1 MSKNPNTKLISDSI
15 VKQTG
20 QRFLN
25 AEYTSENVQFVA
37 LMDSAI
43 NLSGILGLEVGKAL
57 SSEQLANLSEDIV
70 WMEEKIVAGE
80 KVLVPVVYLAKDY
93 EYLKG
98 ATITAKKG
106 IDLNVKNSLNNSG
119 TIKSN
124 NYLNLNAN
132 SIINNQGIIL
142 ANGKASLISND
153 DFVNKNGGIIKASEV
168 QIASINANIINQT
181 FAQTN
186 KILELGLS
194 DSLNGMTPK
203 LMIKVKL
210 SILWKLYFSLNN
222 YIYDFIKSYL

>member
-1 MSKNPNTKLISDSI
+1 MSKNPNKKLISDSI

-93 EYLKG
+93 EHLKG

-153 DFVNKNGGIIKASEV
+153 DFVNKNGGLIKASEV
-168 QIASINANIINQT
+168 QIASINGNIINQT

-210 SILWKLYFSLNN
+210 SIL
-222 YIYDFIKSYL
+222 

>member
-1 MSKNPNTKLISDSI
+1 MSKNPNKKLISDSI

-98 ATITAKKG
+98 ATITAQKG
-106 IDLNVKNSLNNSG
+106 IDLKTGNFTNTG
-119 TIKSN
+119 TIKSGD
-124 NYLNLNAN
+124 YLKLDSK

-142 ANGKASLISND
+142 ANGKASLISTD
-153 DFVNKNGGIIKASEV
+153 DFVNKNGGLIKASEI

>member
-1 MSKNPNTKLISDSI
+1 
-15 VKQTG
+15 
-20 QRFLN
+20 
-25 AEYTSENVQFVA
+25 
-37 LMDSAI
+37 MDSAI

-106 IDLNVKNSLNNSG
+106 IDLKIGNFTNTGTMKSG
-119 TIKSN
+119 DYLKLDSKS
-124 NYLNLNAN
+124 
-132 SIINNQGIIL
+132 ITNNQGIIL

-153 DFVNKNGGIIKASEV
+153 DFVNKNGGLIKASEV
-168 QIASINANIINQT
+168 QIASINGNIINQT

>member
-1 MSKNPNTKLISDSI
+1 MSNNPLNKTFPNL
-15 VKQTG
+15 QFG
-20 QRFLN
+20 Q
-25 AEYTSENVQFVA
+25 APST
-37 LMDSAI
+37 
-43 NLSGILGLEVGKAL
+43 NLT
-57 SSEQLANLSEDIV
+57 EDIV
-70 WMEEKIVAGE
+70 WMEEKIVADQ

-106 IDLNVKNSLNNSG
+106 IDLKTGNFTNTG
-119 TIKSN
+119 TIKSGD
-124 NYLNLNAN
+124 YLKLDSK
-132 SIINNQGIIL
+132 SITNNQGIIL

-168 QIASINANIINQT
+168 QIASINGNIINQT

-210 SILWKLYFSLNN
+210 SIL
-222 YIYDFIKSYL
+222 